1 MVSNDGQKSLGP
13 LRVIWHYL
21 PPSNAMDGLFP
32 VSSGVERILGKDEAV
47 SSNLTPGTIALLAI
61 NKSERK
67 KAR

>member
-1 MVSNDGQKSLGP
+1 
-13 LRVIWHYL
+13 
-21 PPSNAMDGLFP
+21 MDGLFP